1 MAAPI
6 RSRPLRRSP
15 AHHASGLG
23 RTAAH
28 FALPRCRGAG
38 FTLLEV
44 LVVVFLIGIVLTLAV
59 LSVGHNEDRILKDEA
74 RRLATL
80 LELARQESI
89 VESLEMALAIDDR
102 AYSFQMFDGRDWLP
116 ITDDPI
122 LRPRE
127 LPEEMELKVE
137 IEGQLVEMM
146 KKAAAATAAAEKAK
160 AEKEAADAGS
170 GADGTADD
178 SATKDDAGAERAA
191 KREKSEANIM
201 RIFLLSSGEMTPFEI
216 IVRYADR
223 EDGYTVTGNAIGE
236 ISVAPLRKE
245 EA

>member
-1 MAAPI
+1 MAAPM
-6 RSRPLRRSP
+6 RGRPPRRS
-15 AHHASGLG
+15 HSQHASVSG
-23 RTAAH
+23 RTAM
-28 FALPRCRGAG
+28 PCRSAAG

-74 RRLATL
+74 RRLAAL

-116 ITDDPI
+116 IGDDPI

-127 LPEEMELKVE
+127 LPDEMELKVE

-146 KKAAAATAAAEKAK
+146 KKAADAAAAAEKAK
-160 AEKEAADAGS
+160 ADKDTANAGS
-170 GADGTADD
+170 GAGASGDDTA
-178 SATKDDAGAERAA
+178 AKDDAAAGRTA
-191 KREKSEANIM
+191 KREKSDANIM

-216 IVRYADR
+216 IVRYTDR
-223 EDGYTVTGNAIGE
+223 DDGYTVTGNAIGE
-236 ISVAPLRKE
+236 ISVAPLRE
-245 EA
+245 EGA

>member
-6 RSRPLRRSP
+6 GGRPLRCGPRLQHTCATGRS
-15 AHHASGLG
+15 AAALAAA
-23 RTAAH
+23 RT
-28 FALPRCRGAG
+28 RNAG

-59 LSVGHNEDRILKDEA
+59 LSVGHNEDRVLKDEA
-74 RRLATL
+74 RRLAAL
-80 LELARQESI
+80 LDLARQESI

-102 AYSFQMFDGRDWLP
+102 AYSFQMFDGQSWLP
-116 ITDDPI
+116 VEDDPI

-127 LPEEMELKVE
+127 LPEEMELEVE

-146 KKAAAATAAAEKAK
+146 KKAADAAAAAEKNK
-160 AEKEAADAGS
+160 AANAATS
-170 GADGTADD
+170 GNVNDGTAADGAD
-178 SATKDDAGAERAA
+178 NADAAERTAA
-191 KREKSEANIM
+191 RDKADTNIM

-216 IVRYADR
+216 IVRYVDR

-236 ISVAPLRKE
+236 IAVAPLRKE
-245 EA
+245 EV